1 MLVKL
6 VSREMSS
13 QCYKVLLMGH
23 KSCVI
28 LTDTAITMI
37 YGGNTMKTH
46 HIYHHHLSHK
56 SVGLLLLVAILTH

>member
-46 HIYHHHLSHK
+46 HIQLYHHHLSHK
-56 SVGLLLLVAILTH
+56 SAGLLVAILTH

>member
-13 QCYKVLLMGH
+13 QCYKGLLMGH

-46 HIYHHHLSHK
+46 HIQLYHH
-56 SVGLLLLVAILTH
+56 LVKNIISRISQSDY